1 MCDLSHNIN
10 RGKVTVG
17 NKRELTINMAASL
30 IQFTINIGI
39 GFCLSPFVVSK
50 LGAEAYGY
58 VGLANNIILW
68 RDDS

>member
-1 MCDLSHNIN
+1 M
-10 RGKVTVG
+10 G

-58 VGLANNIILW
+58 VGLANNIN
-68 RDDS
+68 S